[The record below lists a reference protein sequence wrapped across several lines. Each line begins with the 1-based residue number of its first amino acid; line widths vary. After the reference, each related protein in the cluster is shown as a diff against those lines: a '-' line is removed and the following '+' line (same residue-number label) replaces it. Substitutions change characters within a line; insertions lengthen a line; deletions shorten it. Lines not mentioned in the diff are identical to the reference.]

1 MKIKCNKD
9 TIKKG
14 VHIVENVVSGSN
26 INPMLQNVKIVA
38 NDNTLE
44 LSTTDLE
51 VSVSYLIDSV
61 EIVEPGQM
69 VVPEDKIASI
79 VKEWTEDSIEIT
91 EENKKCIITGKNS
104 YFKILCADPEEFP
117 TIPQFINDEYIEMDK
132 NILADMIK
140 KTAFIILGD
149 KTRYGASGVFLDI
162 CENHIKMVAN
172 DGRRLAEVRKKIN
185 NPNGITKNCIIPIKG
200 VLQIQ
205 KIVGEPDRIG
215 AGGHDDIVKLRIEE
229 KRILVNTKNSTTCS
243 QLLEGQYPKYEEVIP
258 TNLDKRVILDKHE
271 FTSAVRRG
279 SVMTTDD
286 YKLLKFKFTG
296 KTLEISCV
304 SPDVGESKVVIPIE
318 YTGEELEIGLN
329 PEFVLD
335 FLKNVEA
342 EEVKLEMK
350 DPGTA
355 GVFKTGGGCTYV
367 IMPMNLGD
375 EKTA

>member
-14 VHIVENVVSGSN
+14 FHIVENVVSGSN

-38 NDNTLE
+38 NNNTLE

-61 EIVEPGQM
+61 EILEPGQM
-69 VVPEDKIASI
+69 VGPENKIASI
-79 VKEWTEDSIEIT
+79 VKEWAEDSIEIT
-91 EENKKCIITGKNS
+91 EEDKKCIITGKNS
-104 YFKILCADPEEFP
+104 YFKILCTDPEEFP
-117 TIPQFINDEYIEMDK
+117 TIPQFIDDEYIEIDK

-149 KTRYGASGVFLDI
+149 KTKYGTNGVFLDI

-172 DGRRLAEVRKKIN
+172 DGRRLAEVKKKIS
-185 NPNGITKNCIIPIKG
+185 NPNGITRNCIIPIKG
-200 VLQIQ
+200 VSQIQ
-205 KIVGEPDRIG
+205 KIVGE
-215 AGGHDDIVKLRIEE
+215 HDDIVKLRVEE
-229 KRILVNTKNSTTCS
+229 KRILVKTKNSTMCS

-258 TNLDKRVILDKHE
+258 SNLDKRVILDKHE
-271 FTSAVRRG
+271 FASAVRRG
-279 SVMTTDD
+279 SIMTTDE

-296 KTLEISCV
+296 KTLEIRCV
-304 SPDVGESKVVIPIE
+304 SPDVGESKIVIPVE
-318 YTGEELEIGLN
+318 YTGDELEIGLN
-329 PEFVLD
+329 PEYVLD
-335 FLKNVEA
+335 FLKNVDA
-342 EEVKLEMK
+342 DEVKLEMK